1 MHANAVYQSHPM
13 NNRKMGRMVRLLAG
27 VATVVAAAAQPALAG
42 DDAKKAT
49 PPAGSATLVGGALP
63 GGAIISA
70 KFAQLTPAAGGNPVT
85 VPIASDG
92 SFRFDGLKPGN
103 YRFTVTSSK
112 QTQNAS
118 FGEKVQSGLA
128 QTGGALAS
136 GAAVA
141 EQDAATSSAQ
151 AARLPDST
159 PARISTNFTVGKQTG
174 RVTVDGPGVDIEV
187 GADQSLSGRLSAATK
202 N

>member
-1 MHANAVYQSHPM
+1 MFAA
-13 NNRKMGRMVRLLAG
+13 
-27 VATVVAAAAQPALAG
+27 VATMPAFADDAARTTAPPPASAAAPI
-42 DDAKKAT
+42 
-49 PPAGSATLVGGALP
+49 GGAVP

-85 VPIASDG
+85 VPLASDG
-92 SFRFDGLKPGN
+92 SFHFDSLKPGT
-103 YRFTVTSSK
+103 YRLAAVSKPK
-112 QTQNAS
+112 QTQTHS

-136 GAAVA
+136 GAGVTQQGGA
-141 EQDAATSSAQ
+141 DSPAQ
-151 AARLPDST
+151 GARVPDST

-174 RVTVDGPGVDIEV
+174 RLVVDGPGVDVQV
-187 GADQSLSGRLSAATK
+187 GADGSLSGTLSATT